1 MRLVL
6 DTNVLVAAMRSPR
19 GASAALVRAAREGA
33 FEMAAT
39 ATLFFEYEAVMSRD
53 EHLQASQLHLGD
65 VSVLLDRLAKAIT
78 PVRVSFMWR
87 PQVSDPDDDMVLEA
101 AVNGRADAIVSFEG
115 RVFHEPAKRFGI
127 EVLTAAAAW
136 GKIKK

>member
-19 GASAALVRAAREGA
+19 GASAALLRAAREGV

-39 ATLFFEYEAVMSRD
+39 ATLFFEYEAVMSRA
-53 EHLQASQLHLGD
+53 EHLQASQLHLD
-65 VSVLLDRLAKAIT
+65 DISVLLDRLAKAVV
-78 PVRVSFMWR
+78 PVRVSFIWR

-101 AVNGRADAIVSFEG
+101 AVNGRADAIVSFEAS
-115 RVFHEPAKRFGI
+115 VFHEPAKRFGI
-127 EVLTAAAAW
+127 EVLTPATAW
-136 GKIKK
+136 GKLKK

>member
-1 MRLVL
+1 
-6 DTNVLVAAMRSPR
+6 MRSPR
-19 GASAALVRAAREGA
+19 GASAALVRAAREGT

-39 ATLFFEYEAVMSRD
+39 ATLFFEYEAVMSRI
-53 EHLQASQLHLGD
+53 EHLQAAQLQLAD
-65 VSVLLDRLAKAIT
+65 VGVLLNRLAKSVA

-101 AVNGRADAIVSFEG
+101 AVNGRADAIVSFEAS
-115 RVFHEPAKRFGI
+115 VFHAPAKRFGI
-127 EVLTAAAAW
+127 EVLTPATAW